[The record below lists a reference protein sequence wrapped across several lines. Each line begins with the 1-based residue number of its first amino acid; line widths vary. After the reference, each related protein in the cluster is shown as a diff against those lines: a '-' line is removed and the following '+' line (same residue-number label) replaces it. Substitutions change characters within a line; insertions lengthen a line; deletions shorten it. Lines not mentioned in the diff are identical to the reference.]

1 MKILNFFKKPNNDK
15 ISLEVDEKP
24 YDNNLLAVY
33 LAYEVAKADG
43 EIDEDELK
51 ILKQSIEMSVE
62 GINNIDQILDQI
74 DSYSKNSV
82 SLYDLIT
89 EINNTFDKNNKH
101 VLIKSLWDI
110 AYATNGLD
118 KFEDALIRK
127 ITDLLSIKN
136 IDMLRLKDEANPN
149 NL

>member
-1 MKILNFFKKPNNDK
+1 MKILNFFKKANDK
-15 ISLEVDEKP
+15 VSLEANEKA
-24 YDNNLLAVY
+24 YDHNLLAVY

-51 ILKQSIEMSVE
+51 ILKQSIEMSNK
-62 GINNIDQILDQI
+62 GINSIDQILDQI

-89 EINNTFDKNNKH
+89 EINNTFDKNDKH
-101 VLIKSLWDI
+101 VLIKSLWEI

-118 KFEDALIRK
+118 KYEDALIRK
-127 ITDLLSIKN
+127 ITDLLNVKN

>member
-1 MKILNFFKKPNNDK
+1 MKILNFFKKSNSDK
-15 ISLEVDEKP
+15 VSLEVDEKA

-89 EINNTFDKNNKH
+89 EINNTFDKNDKH

-118 KFEDALIRK
+118 KYEDELIRK
-127 ITDLLSIKN
+127 ITDLLNIKN

>member
-1 MKILNFFKKPNNDK
+1 MKILNFFKKSNSDK
-15 ISLEVDEKP
+15 VSLEVDEKA

-43 EIDEDELK
+43 KIDEDELK
-51 ILKQSIEMSVE
+51 ILKQSIEMSDKS
-62 GINNIDQILDQI
+62 INNIDQILDQI
-74 DSYSKNSV
+74 GSYSKNSV

-89 EINNTFDKNNKH
+89 EINNTFDKNDKH

-118 KFEDALIRK
+118 KYEDALIRK
-127 ITDLLSIKN
+127 ITDLLNIKN

>member
-1 MKILNFFKKPNNDK
+1 MKILNFFKKSNNDK
-15 ISLEVDEKP
+15 VSLEVDEKT
-24 YDNNLLAVY
+24 YDHNLLAVY

-43 EIDEDELK
+43 EIDEGEFK
-51 ILKQSIEMSVE
+51 ILKQSIEIAFE
-62 GINNIDQILDQI
+62 DIDDINQILDQI

-89 EINNTFDKNNKH
+89 EINDTFDKNDKH

-110 AYATNGLD
+110 AYTTNGLD
-118 KFEDALIRK
+118 KYEDALIRK
-127 ITDLLSIKN
+127 ITDLLNIKN

>member
-1 MKILNFFKKPNNDK
+1 M
-15 ISLEVDEKP
+15 
-24 YDNNLLAVY
+24 
-33 LAYEVAKADG
+33 
-43 EIDEDELK
+43 
-51 ILKQSIEMSVE
+51 SIE
-62 GINNIDQILDQI
+62 GINNIDQILNQI

-89 EINNTFDKNNKH
+89 EINNTFDKNDKH
-101 VLIKSLWDI
+101 VLIKSLWVI

-118 KFEDALIRK
+118 KYEDALIRK
-127 ITDLLSIKN
+127 ITDLLNIKN

>member
-1 MKILNFFKKPNNDK
+1 MKILNFFKKSNNDK
-15 ISLEVDEKP
+15 VSSEVDEKS
-24 YDNNLLAVY
+24 YDHNLLAIY

-51 ILKQSIEMSVE
+51 ILKQSIEIAVE

-74 DSYSKNSV
+74 DSYSNNSV

-89 EINNTFDKNNKH
+89 DINNTFEKNEKH
-101 VLIKSLWDI
+101 VLIKSLWEI

-118 KFEDALIRK
+118 KYEDALIRK
-127 ITDLLSIKN
+127 ITDLLNIKN

>member
-1 MKILNFFKKPNNDK
+1 MKILNFFKKSNSDK
-15 ISLEVDEKP
+15 VSLEVDEKA
-24 YDNNLLAVY
+24 YDNNLLAVD

-101 VLIKSLWDI
+101 FLIKSLWDI

-118 KFEDALIRK
+118 KYEDALIRK
-127 ITDLLSIKN
+127 ITDLLNIKN

>member
-1 MKILNFFKKPNNDK
+1 MKILNFFKKANDSV
-15 ISLEVDEKP
+15 SLEVNEKA
-24 YDNNLLAVY
+24 YDHNLLAVY

-43 EIDEDELK
+43 EIDEGELK
-51 ILKQSIEMSVE
+51 ILKQSIEMSIE

-89 EINNTFDKNNKH
+89 EINNTFDKNDKH
-101 VLIKSLWDI
+101 VLIKSLWVI
-110 AYATNGLD
+110 AYSSNGLD
-118 KFEDALIRK
+118 KYEDALIRK
-127 ITDLLSIKN
+127 ITDLLNIKN

>member
-1 MKILNFFKKPNNDK
+1 MKILNFFKKANDK
-15 ISLEVDEKP
+15 VSIEVDEKA
-24 YDNNLLAVY
+24 YDHNLLAVY

-43 EIDEDELK
+43 EIDEGELK
-51 ILKQSIEMSVE
+51 ILKQSIEMSIE
-62 GINNIDQILDQI
+62 GINNIDQILNQI

-89 EINNTFDKNNKH
+89 EINNTFDKNDKH

-118 KFEDALIRK
+118 KYEDALIRK
-127 ITDLLSIKN
+127 ITDLLNIKN

>member
-1 MKILNFFKKPNNDK
+1 MKILNFFKKSYNNK
-15 ISLEVDEKP
+15 VSLENNEKA
-24 YDNNLLAVY
+24 YDHNLLAVY

-43 EIDEDELK
+43 EIDEGELK
-51 ILKQSIEMSVE
+51 ILKQSIEIAVE
-62 GINNIDQILDQI
+62 DINDIDQILDQI

-89 EINNTFDKNNKH
+89 EINDTFDKNDKH

-118 KFEDALIRK
+118 KYEDALIRK
-127 ITDLLSIKN
+127 ITDLLNIKN

>member
-1 MKILNFFKKPNNDK
+1 MKILNFFKKANDK
-15 ISLEVDEKP
+15 VSKEVDEKA
-24 YDNNLLAVY
+24 YDHNLLAVY

-43 EIDEDELK
+43 EIDEGELK
-51 ILKQSIEMSVE
+51 ILKQSIEMSIE
-62 GINNIDQILDQI
+62 GINNIDQILNQI

-89 EINNTFDKNNKH
+89 EINNTFDKNDKH

-118 KFEDALIRK
+118 KYEDALIRK
-127 ITDLLSIKN
+127 ITDLLNIKN

>member
-1 MKILNFFKKPNNDK
+1 
-15 ISLEVDEKP
+15 
-24 YDNNLLAVY
+24 
-33 LAYEVAKADG
+33 
-43 EIDEDELK
+43 
-51 ILKQSIEMSVE
+51 MSVE

-74 DSYSKNSV
+74 DSYSENSV

-89 EINNTFDKNNKH
+89 EINNTFDKNDKH
-101 VLIKSLWDI
+101 VLIKSLWVI

-118 KFEDALIRK
+118 KYEDALIRK
-127 ITDLLSIKN
+127 ITDLLNIKN

>member
-1 MKILNFFKKPNNDK
+1 
-15 ISLEVDEKP
+15 
-24 YDNNLLAVY
+24 
-33 LAYEVAKADG
+33 
-43 EIDEDELK
+43 
-51 ILKQSIEMSVE
+51 MSVE

-89 EINNTFDKNNKH
+89 EINNTFDKNDKH

>member
-1 MKILNFFKKPNNDK
+1 MKILNFFKKANDSV
-15 ISLEVDEKP
+15 SLEVNEKA
-24 YDNNLLAVY
+24 YDHNLLAVY

-51 ILKQSIEMSVE
+51 ILKQSIEVAVE

-89 EINNTFDKNNKH
+89 EINNSFEKNDKH

-118 KFEDALIRK
+118 KYEDALIRK
-127 ITDLLSIKN
+127 ITDLLNIKN

>member
-1 MKILNFFKKPNNDK
+1 MKILNFFKKANDK
-15 ISLEVDEKP
+15 DSLEVNEKA
-24 YDNNLLAVY
+24 YDHNLLAIY

-43 EIDEDELK
+43 KIDEDELK
-51 ILKQSIEMSVE
+51 ILKQSIEISDKS
-62 GINNIDQILDQI
+62 INNIDQILDQI
-74 DSYSKNSV
+74 DSYSNNSV

-89 EINNTFDKNNKH
+89 DINNTFEKNEKQ
-101 VLIKSLWDI
+101 VLIKSLWEI

-118 KFEDALIRK
+118 KYEDALIRK
-127 ITDLLSIKN
+127 ITDLLNIKN

>member
-1 MKILNFFKKPNNDK
+1 MKILNFFKKANDSV
-15 ISLEVDEKP
+15 SLEVNEKA
-24 YDNNLLAVY
+24 YDHNLLAVY

-51 ILKQSIEMSVE
+51 ILKQSIEVAVE
-62 GINNIDQILDQI
+62 GVNNIDQILDQI

-89 EINNTFDKNNKH
+89 EINNSFEKNDKH

-118 KFEDALIRK
+118 KYEDALIRK
-127 ITDLLSIKN
+127 ITDLLNIKN

>member
-1 MKILNFFKKPNNDK
+1 MKILNFFKKANHSV
-15 ISLEVDEKP
+15 SLEVNEKA
-24 YDNNLLAVY
+24 YDHNLLAVY

-43 EIDEDELK
+43 EIDEGELK
-51 ILKQSIEMSVE
+51 ILKQSIEMSIE
-62 GINNIDQILDQI
+62 GINNIDQILNQI

-89 EINNTFDKNNKH
+89 EINNTFDKNDKH

-118 KFEDALIRK
+118 KYEDALIRK
-127 ITDLLSIKN
+127 ITDLLNIKN

>member
-1 MKILNFFKKPNNDK
+1 MKILNFFKKANDK
-15 ISLEVDEKP
+15 VSIEVDEKA
-24 YDNNLLAVY
+24 YDHNLLAVY

-43 EIDEDELK
+43 EIDEGELK
-51 ILKQSIEMSVE
+51 ILKQSIEMSIE
-62 GINNIDQILDQI
+62 GINNIDQILNQI

-89 EINNTFDKNNKH
+89 EINNTFDKNDKH
-101 VLIKSLWDI
+101 VLIKSLWVI
-110 AYATNGLD
+110 AYSSNGLD
-118 KFEDALIRK
+118 KYEDALIRK
-127 ITDLLSIKN
+127 ITDLLNIKN

>member
-1 MKILNFFKKPNNDK
+1 MKILNFFKKANDSV
-15 ISLEVDEKP
+15 SLEVNEKA
-24 YDNNLLAVY
+24 YDHNLLAVY

-51 ILKQSIEMSVE
+51 ILKQSIEVAVE

-89 EINNTFDKNNKH
+89 EINNTFDKNDKH

-118 KFEDALIRK
+118 KYEDALIRK
-127 ITDLLSIKN
+127 ITDLLNIKN

>member
-1 MKILNFFKKPNNDK
+1 MKILNFFKYSNDSV
-15 ISLEVDEKP
+15 SLEVNEKA
-24 YDNNLLAVY
+24 YDHNLLAVY

-51 ILKQSIEMSVE
+51 ILKQSIEVAVE

-89 EINNTFDKNNKH
+89 EINNSFEKNDKH

-118 KFEDALIRK
+118 KYEDALIRK
-127 ITDLLSIKN
+127 ITDLLNIKN

>member
-1 MKILNFFKKPNNDK
+1 MKILNFFKKSNNDK
-15 ISLEVDEKP
+15 VSVEVDEKA
-24 YDNNLLAVY
+24 YDHNLLAFY

-43 EIDEDELK
+43 EIDEGELK
-51 ILKQSIEMSVE
+51 ILKQSIEITVE

-89 EINNTFDKNNKH
+89 EINDTFDKNDKH

-118 KFEDALIRK
+118 KYEDALIRK
-127 ITDLLSIKN
+127 ITDLLNIKN

>member
-1 MKILNFFKKPNNDK
+1 MKILNFFKKSNNDK
-15 ISLEVDEKP
+15 VSLEVDEKA
-24 YDNNLLAVY
+24 YDHNLLAVY

-51 ILKQSIEMSVE
+51 ILKQSIEISVE
-62 GINNIDQILDQI
+62 GIKNIDQILDQI

-89 EINNTFDKNNKH
+89 EINNTFDKNDKH
-101 VLIKSLWDI
+101 VLIKSLWVI

-118 KFEDALIRK
+118 KYEDALIRK
-127 ITDLLSIKN
+127 ITDLLNIKN

>member
-1 MKILNFFKKPNNDK
+1 MKILNFFKKANDK
-15 ISLEVDEKP
+15 VSTEVNEKA
-24 YDNNLLAVY
+24 YDHNLLAVY

-43 EIDEDELK
+43 EIDEGELK
-51 ILKQSIEMSVE
+51 ILKQSIEMSIE
-62 GINNIDQILDQI
+62 GINNIDQILNQI

-89 EINNTFDKNNKH
+89 EINNTFDKNDKH
-101 VLIKSLWDI
+101 VLIKSLWVI
-110 AYATNGLD
+110 AYSSNGLD
-118 KFEDALIRK
+118 KYEDALIRK
-127 ITDLLSIKN
+127 ITDLLNIKN

>member
-1 MKILNFFKKPNNDK
+1 MKILNFFKKSNNDK
-15 ISLEVDEKP
+15 VSLKNNEKA
-24 YDNNLLAVY
+24 YDHNLLAVY

-43 EIDEDELK
+43 EIDEGELK
-51 ILKQSIEMSVE
+51 ILKQSIEIAVE
-62 GINNIDQILDQI
+62 GINDIDQILDQI

-89 EINNTFDKNNKH
+89 EINNTFEKNDKH
-101 VLIKSLWDI
+101 VLIKSLWEI

-118 KFEDALIRK
+118 KYEDALIRK
-127 ITDLLSIKN
+127 ITDLLNIKN